1 MASVVRGRG
10 RARRWAV
17 ALLVLLL
24 AGAVVLVAVLP
35 ALLKARLASE
45 AKSRGIDL
53 TVESASV
60 SWAEVSFSR
69 LHGTDPSAPSVT
81 FDADRVRVRLSGLTP
96 SEIVLERPIVTLAD
110 GEKSIAAARAIEA
123 RLRSHGGAS
132 TSGAPGGQ
140 GKAPTVTVSDGSVV
154 VDNVPVGALGLVA
167 RGLRGAID
175 GAGATFVME
184 GELAVLQGGKPF
196 RGPWPLAWRR
206 TPEGDEQVVRLAP
219 AAPEAATLKRVTRGA
234 SAHVELRVKAQKAS
248 AIGLVDIAAFPADA
262 TLDVDIAH
270 DKVGPKTSGRV
281 HVATSRLNLKGAAM
295 AAKAQLSFR
304 YEGDEKVARLADG
317 TFAFGPLQGTAS
329 GSASFGASP
338 KVHLELASAKTPCL
352 NMVRSAREDA
362 LPGLGAAMAAFGLER
377 AVEKAVTGDVSISA
391 ILDLD
396 VARPDEARVVFTPN
410 GGCSV
415 ELPFFPALRVTP

>member
-219 AAPEAATLKRVTRGA
+219 GAPEAATLKRVTRGA

-295 AAKAQLSFR
+295 AARAQLSFR
-304 YEGDEKVARLADG
+304 YEGDERVARLADG

-377 AVEKAVTGDVSISA
+377 AVEKAVTGDISISA